1 MPNDLDALAALARAA
16 TPGPWC
22 QDYKKFSHVYP
33 TGQSSTLSKPIAVVN
48 GGTHTGTMT
57 NAAYIAA
64 ANPAAVLALIA
75 RVRELEGDAG
85 RFKWILSR
93 VRYAQVSEETWRA
106 DVHWHS
112 TGGDLCDR
120 DAIDAAMKEPKP

>member
-1 MPNDLDALAALARAA
+1 MTDEQLFALEAAARAA

-64 ANPAAVLALIA
+64 ANPAAVLALIDEVRRLRAAVA
-75 RVRELEGDAG
+75 RVRGE
-85 RFKWILSR
+85 
-93 VRYAQVSEETWRA
+93 
-106 DVHWHS
+106 
-112 TGGDLCDR
+112 
-120 DAIDAAMKEPKP
+120 